1 MRTVQ
6 ATSAIQNL
14 GFLRQPQVLQLV
26 GFSARTLWR
35 RCKASTFPQPVKLSA
50 RITAWRTEE
59 VLHWIAAQGKQ
70 GKDDAHC

>member
-1 MRTVQ
+1 MVKQQMKTAQ
-6 ATSAIQNL
+6 ATSATLIS

-35 RCKASTFPQPVKLSA
+35 RCKAKTFPEPVKLSE

-59 VLHWIAAQGKQ
+59 VARWIADQGKS
-70 GKDDAHC
+70 GL